1 MRRLITLFF
10 LIFVLSG
17 VVMAQQMS
25 DDQVIQYVKEANKSG
40 KSQKQITTELLRRG
54 VTKEQVSRIQ
64 QKYSESNTVSN
75 KSNEMPSQLRQ
86 RTLVDDGGG
95 QRRTTDYSEVGM
107 LDETVGGRVDNR
119 ADNTATTDN
128 ASQIFG
134 HDVFTNRNLTFE
146 PSINLATP
154 VDYRLGPG
162 DEVIIDVWGASEN
175 TIRQSISP
183 EGTIQVSGL
192 GPVQLSGMTVKDA
205 NAYLQREFSKIYS
218 GISGSEPTS
227 QIKLTL
233 GDIRTIQ
240 INIMGE
246 VAVPGTY
253 TLSSFS
259 SVFHA
264 LYRAGGVNKI
274 GSLRSIKVVRNGK
287 TIADLDVYDYLMKGK
302 MKDDIRLQEG
312 DVIIVNPYESL
323 VRIAGKVK
331 RPMFY
336 EMKPTETV
344 ATILNYA
351 GGFTGDAYKKAVR
364 IIRKSGRE
372 HQVYNVDEMDYSVFR
387 LDDGDSISVDAV
399 LKRFENR
406 VEIRGAVYRSGLYEL
421 SGTVNTVKQLIKKAE
436 GLRGDAF
443 LNRAL
448 LDRENED
455 LSHEVIAVDLGGL
468 LKGTVADIPLQKN
481 DILYIPSIHDL
492 KEEETISI
500 HGEVANPGTFLFS
513 KNMTIEDLLV
523 QSGGLLEAAA
533 TTKVDITR
541 RIKDPKSTSFSS
553 VLGKTYSF
561 DIKDGLVVGG
571 EGDFHLEPFDE
582 VYVRKS
588 PAYRKQQNVVV
599 AGEVLFGGNY
609 ALVKKNERLSDLI
622 SKAGGITPDAYVK
635 GARLIRKMTEEE
647 QRRQADAVRMARMG
661 EGKDSISVEKLNI
674 SDTYTVGI
682 NLEKAI
688 SNPGSDFDLVLREGD
703 VLFIPEYIN
712 TVKIS
717 GAVMYPNTVLY
728 KRGESLRYYINQ
740 AGGYGNL
747 AKKKKAYV
755 VYMNGTVSRLKSR
768 DKKAIEPGCE
778 IIVPSKEEKK
788 RMSTAEILGMGST
801 TASIAAM
808 IATMVNLFKG
818 TSIN

>member
-500 HGEVANPGTFLFS
+500 HGEVASPGTFLFS

-609 ALVKKNERLSDLI
+609 ALVTKNERLSDLI

-808 IATMVNLFKG
+808 IATMVNLFK
-818 TSIN
+818 

>member
-500 HGEVANPGTFLFS
+500 HGEVASPGTFLFS

-688 SNPGSDFDLVLREGD
+688 SNPGSDSDLVLREGD

-808 IATMVNLFKG
+808 IATMVNLFK
-818 TSIN
+818 

>member
-95 QRRTTDYSEVGM
+95 QRRITDYSEVGM

-808 IATMVNLFKG
+808 IATMVNLFK
-818 TSIN
+818 

>member
-500 HGEVANPGTFLFS
+500 HGEVASPGTFLFS

-541 RIKDPKSTSFSS
+541 RIKDPKSTSFS

-808 IATMVNLFKG
+808 IATMVNLFK
-818 TSIN
+818 

>member
-500 HGEVANPGTFLFS
+500 HGEVASPGTFLFS

-808 IATMVNLFKG
+808 IASMVNLFK
-818 TSIN
+818 

>member
-17 VVMAQQMS
+17 VAMAQQMS

-107 LDETVGGRVDNR
+107 FDETVGGRVDNR
-119 ADNTATTDN
+119 ADNTAITDN

-264 LYRAGGVNKI
+264 LYRAGGV
-274 GSLRSIKVVRNGK
+274 
-287 TIADLDVYDYLMKGK
+287 
-302 MKDDIRLQEG
+302 
-312 DVIIVNPYESL
+312 
-323 VRIAGKVK
+323 
-331 RPMFY
+331 
-336 EMKPTETV
+336 
-344 ATILNYA
+344 
-351 GGFTGDAYKKAVR
+351 KK
-364 IIRKSGRE
+364 
-372 HQVYNVDEMDYSVFR
+372 
-387 LDDGDSISVDAV
+387 
-399 LKRFENR
+399 
-406 VEIRGAVYRSGLYEL
+406 
-421 SGTVNTVKQLIKKAE
+421 
-436 GLRGDAF
+436 
-443 LNRAL
+443 
-448 LDRENED
+448 
-455 LSHEVIAVDLGGL
+455 
-468 LKGTVADIPLQKN
+468 
-481 DILYIPSIHDL
+481 
-492 KEEETISI
+492 
-500 HGEVANPGTFLFS
+500 
-513 KNMTIEDLLV
+513 
-523 QSGGLLEAAA
+523 
-533 TTKVDITR
+533 
-541 RIKDPKSTSFSS
+541 
-553 VLGKTYSF
+553 
-561 DIKDGLVVGG
+561 LVVC
-571 EGDFHLEPFDE
+571 
-582 VYVRKS
+582 V
-588 PAYRKQQNVVV
+588 
-599 AGEVLFGGNY
+599 
-609 ALVKKNERLSDLI
+609 
-622 SKAGGITPDAYVK
+622 
-635 GARLIRKMTEEE
+635 
-647 QRRQADAVRMARMG
+647 
-661 EGKDSISVEKLNI
+661 
-674 SDTYTVGI
+674 
-682 NLEKAI
+682 
-688 SNPGSDFDLVLREGD
+688 VLR
-703 VLFIPEYIN
+703 
-712 TVKIS
+712 
-717 GAVMYPNTVLY
+717 
-728 KRGESLRYYINQ
+728 
-740 AGGYGNL
+740 
-747 AKKKKAYV
+747 
-755 VYMNGTVSRLKSR
+755 
-768 DKKAIEPGCE
+768 
-778 IIVPSKEEKK
+778 
-788 RMSTAEILGMGST
+788 
-801 TASIAAM
+801 
-808 IATMVNLFKG
+808 
-818 TSIN
+818 

>member
-17 VVMAQQMS
+17 VAMAQQMS

-107 LDETVGGRVDNR
+107 PDETVGARVDNRVDNR

-561 DIKDGLVVGG
+561 DINDGLVVGG

-647 QRRQADAVRMARMG
+647 QRRQTDAVRMARMG

-682 NLEKAI
+682 DLEKAI

-808 IATMVNLFKG
+808 IATMVNLFK
-818 TSIN
+818 

>member
-128 ASQIFG
+128 SSQIFG

-688 SNPGSDFDLVLREGD
+688 SNPGSDFDLVLHEGD

-808 IATMVNLFKG
+808 IATMVNLFK
-818 TSIN
+818 

>member
-500 HGEVANPGTFLFS
+500 HGEVASPGTFLFS

-609 ALVKKNERLSDLI
+609 ALVKKNDRLSDLI

-808 IATMVNLFKG
+808 IATMVNLFK
-818 TSIN
+818 

>member
-635 GARLIRKMTEEE
+635 GARLIRKMPEEE

-808 IATMVNLFKG
+808 IATMVNLFK
-818 TSIN
+818 

>member
-17 VVMAQQMS
+17 MAIAQQMS

-40 KSQKQITTELLRRG
+40 KSQKQISTELLRRG
-54 VTKEQVSRIQ
+54 VTKEQVTRIQ
-64 QKYSESNTVSN
+64 QKYSGNSSISKSSDVST
-75 KSNEMPSQLRQ
+75 QLRQ
-86 RTLVDDGGG
+86 RTLVDGRAPRGGTSELSELDLAG
-95 QRRTTDYSEVGM
+95 ETFELKPDSAITTKIS
-107 LDETVGGRVDNR
+107 
-119 ADNTATTDN
+119 AP
-128 ASQIFG
+128 QIFG
-134 HDVFTNRNLTFE
+134 HDLFTNRNLTFE

-154 VDYRLGPG
+154 VNYRLGPG
-162 DEVIIDVWGASEN
+162 DEVIIDIWGASEN

-183 EGTIQVSGL
+183 EGTILVSGL

-218 GISGSEPTS
+218 GISGNEPNS

-246 VAVPGTY
+246 VVVPGTY

-274 GSLRSIKVVRNGK
+274 GSLRSIKVIRDGK
-287 TIADLDVYDYLMKGK
+287 TVADLDVYDYLMKGK

-323 VRIAGKVK
+323 VRITGKVK

-344 ATILNYA
+344 ATILDYS

-387 LDDGDSISVDAV
+387 LDDGDSISVDGV

-406 VEIRGAVYRSGLYEL
+406 VEIRGAVYRPGLYEL
-421 SGTVNTVKQLIKKAE
+421 SGTVNTVKQLIKRAE
-436 GLRGDAF
+436 GVRGDAF
-443 LNRAL
+443 LNRVL
-448 LDRENED
+448 LDREHED
-455 LSHEVIAVDLGGL
+455 LSHEIIAIDLAGMM
-468 LKGTVADIPLQKN
+468 KGTVADIPLQKN
-481 DILYIPSIHDL
+481 DILYIPSINDL

-513 KNMTIEDLLV
+513 NKMTIEDLLI
-523 QSGGLLEAAA
+523 QAGGLLEAAA
-533 TTKVDITR
+533 TTKVDVTR

-553 VLGKTYSF
+553 VLGKTFSF
-561 DIKDGLVVGG
+561 DVKDGLVVGG
-571 EGDFHLEPFDE
+571 EDNFYLEPFDE

-609 ALVKKNERLSDLI
+609 ALIKKNERLSDLV
-622 SKAGGITPDAYVK
+622 SKAGGVTPDAYVK
-635 GARLIRKMTEEE
+635 GARLIRRMTEEE

-682 NLEKAI
+682 NLGKAI

-703 VLFIPEYIN
+703 ILFIPEYIN

-728 KRGESLRYYINQ
+728 KKGESLRYYINQ
-740 AGGYGNL
+740 AGGYGNM

-755 VYMNGTVSRLKSR
+755 VYMNGTVSRLKAR
-768 DKKAIEPGCE
+768 DRKAIEPGCE

-808 IATMVNLFKG
+808 IATMVNLFK
-818 TSIN
+818 

>member
-500 HGEVANPGTFLFS
+500 HGEVASPGTFLFS

-808 IATMVNLFKG
+808 IAIMVDLFK
-818 TSIN
+818 